1 MLSSIHVVCRKPN
14 AKVEAPEQKYN
25 PLQRVLQK
33 YNPLAGLLAGYFTLL
48 QQARFKDTY
57 IMGKM
62 AAVLHMVATPDTL
75 LQPDVFGRALLYWFR
90 SFLHV

>member
-1 MLSSIHVVCRKPN
+1 MVYRKPN
-14 AKVEAPEQKYN
+14 AKVEVPK
-25 PLQRVLQK
+25 QK

-48 QQARFKDTY
+48 QQARFKDAY

-62 AAVLHMVATPDTL
+62 AAVQHMVAAPDIL
-75 LQPDVFGRALLYWFR
+75 LKPDIFGRALLYWLR